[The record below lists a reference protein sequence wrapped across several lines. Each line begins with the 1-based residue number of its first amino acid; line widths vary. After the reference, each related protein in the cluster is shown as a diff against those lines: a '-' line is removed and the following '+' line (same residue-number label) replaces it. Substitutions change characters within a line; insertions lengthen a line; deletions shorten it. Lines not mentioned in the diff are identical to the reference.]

1 MHKRRYKGFDYET
14 GRRAVAAEPF
24 DPLAFAVPVLVE
36 MARGQLEE
44 GADTEAVETVA
55 VEEETSVVITGT
67 SEEPTEAE
75 SADAT

>member
-1 MHKRRYKGFDYET
+1 MHKRRCKGFDYET

-55 VEEETSVVITGT
+55 VEEETPVVITGI